1 MRVCSLPFII
11 RSTTA
16 ENSTEALS
24 LSAAT
29 WSLATIFSG
38 ILISGLDWVDYLSL
52 GTWTLTFNEQS
63 TLWIITVLGA
73 TSILFAVKIT
83 EGEQEDA
90 IRNDDLF
97 SIHKSYDWPLIF
109 KAISPLILISIGAGL
124 TIPFVNPVS
133 YTHLRA
139 HET

>member
-1 MRVCSLPFII
+1 M
-11 RSTTA
+11 
-16 ENSTEALS
+16 
-24 LSAAT
+24 
-29 WSLATIFSG
+29 
-38 ILISGLDWVDYLSL
+38 

-124 TIPFVNPVS
+124 TIPFVNLFFNSIFNLSSSDFSLLGSITAFLVFIFSLSVS
-133 YTHLRA
+133 YTHLPLP
-139 HET
+139 TILLV